1 VKEAMDG
8 MKNWVASRIPSGK
21 YFQYQPEG
29 AISHLGWLD
38 RKNQVAGLL
47 IEMHLKFCNDGE
59 TA

>member
-1 VKEAMDG
+1 MDG